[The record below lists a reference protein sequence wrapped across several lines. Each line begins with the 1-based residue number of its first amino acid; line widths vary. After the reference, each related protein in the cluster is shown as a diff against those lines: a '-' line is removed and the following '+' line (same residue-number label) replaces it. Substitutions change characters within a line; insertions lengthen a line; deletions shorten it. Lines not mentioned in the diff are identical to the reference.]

1 VPTIGENRAI
11 FERYAWP
18 EGGDEWSR
26 QWGSSRMFFY
36 GTVMP
41 RVAAFVPCGHLL
53 EIAPGYGRCTQFL
66 LPLCRQLTGVDLAE
80 RCVRA
85 CAERFAAAP
94 HARFVLGDGKSLP
107 FLEDDSVDFAF
118 SFDSL
123 VHADAEALR
132 GYLHELGRTLKPGAH
147 AFIHH
152 SNLGEY
158 VDPGTDLPTVPNPEF
173 RDATVSAESARAWA
187 AEASLACPAQE
198 LLNWHSPHYTDC
210 VSLLRR
216 DAGPVETV
224 VSRHPDLSAE
234 YDHLRR
240 LQELFDR

>member
-1 VPTIGENRAI
+1 VPSIAENRAI
-11 FERYAWP
+11 FERYDWP

-41 RVAAFVPCGHLL
+41 RIAAFVPCGHLL
-53 EIAPGYGRCTQFL
+53 EIAPGHGRCTQFL
-66 LPLCRQLTGVDLAE
+66 LGLCRQLTAVDVAE

-85 CAERFAAAP
+85 CRERFAAAS
-94 HARFVLGDGKSLP
+94 HARFVEGDGRSLP
-107 FLEDDSVDFAF
+107 FLDDESVDFGF

-123 VHADAEALR
+123 VHADQEAMS
-132 GYLHELGRTLKPGAH
+132 GYLHELRRTLKPGAH
-147 AFIHH
+147 ALVHH

-158 VDPGTDLPTVPNPEF
+158 IDPATGEPTVPNPEF
-173 RDATVSAESARAWA
+173 RDSTVSADSARDWA
-187 AEASLACPAQE
+187 AEAGLACLAQE

-216 DAGPVETV
+216 DDRPVETV

-240 LQELFDR
+240 VQALFDR